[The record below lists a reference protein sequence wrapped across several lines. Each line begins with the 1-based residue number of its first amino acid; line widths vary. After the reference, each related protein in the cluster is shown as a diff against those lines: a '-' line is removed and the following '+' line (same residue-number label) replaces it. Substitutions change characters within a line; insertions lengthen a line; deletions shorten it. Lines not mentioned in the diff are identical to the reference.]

1 MQIVPRDDA
10 VRMCLDPETRLLLR
24 TAGGPSQDEAIARA
38 CQGPLDWPR
47 LVRLAGAE
55 RATTML
61 WQRLRPHAEGTA
73 GAQVLEQAA
82 RASEFRLR
90 IAERRL
96 VEAVEALDD
105 AGIVPV
111 LLKGS
116 AFALAHQRGLVER
129 PMHDADLLVR
139 CDQVARAEKA
149 LREAGWAP
157 GADLP
162 PATTYDGHH
171 HRPPLDDQRGSG
183 LSIELHTAL
192 FVPGHPFAA
201 LDADAVRGRAR
212 PLRVGRATALVPA
225 PEDLLVHASV
235 HWVWSHMLRGAAWR
249 TMRDMRTLIELAPP
263 AWEVV
268 AHRARASRAETCVY
282 WTLRLA
288 RTIGGVEGTEPG
300 EERTRP
306 SLPEVVL
313 GRLERHYAHT
323 LVPDAPAPP
332 SVELD
337 VALWSLGVLPKA
349 SGHGRSRPWDRNE
362 HWQPDEG
369 HADGRPLQR
378 VKQVLAA
385 GRYALDVALGR

>member
-1 MQIVPRDDA
+1 
-10 VRMCLDPETRLLLR
+10 MCLDLESRLLLR
-24 TAGGPSQDEAIARA
+24 AAGGPSQDEAIARA
-38 CQGPLDWPR
+38 CHAPLDWAR
-47 LVRLAGAE
+47 LTRLAGAE
-55 RATTML
+55 RATPVF
-61 WQRLRPHAEGTA
+61 WQRIRPYAAEVA
-73 GAQVLEQAA
+73 EARVLEQSA
-82 RASEFRLR
+82 RAAEFRLR
-90 IAERRL
+90 MAERRL
-96 VEAVEALDD
+96 VEAVEALGD

-116 AFALAHQRGLVER
+116 AFALAYQKGLVER
-129 PMHDADLLVR
+129 PMNDADLLVR
-139 CDQVARAEKA
+139 CDQVARAERA
-149 LREAGWAP
+149 LREAGWVP

-162 PATTYDGHH
+162 PAKAYEGHH
-171 HRPPLDDQRGSG
+171 HRPPLDDTRGSG

-212 PLRVGRATALVPA
+212 PVRVGRARALVPA
-225 PEDLLVHASV
+225 PEDLMVHAAV

-249 TMRDMRTLIELAPP
+249 TMRDVRTLIEQARP

-268 AHRARASRAETCVY
+268 AQRARAARAETCVY

-332 SVELD
+332 SAELNA
-337 VALWSLGVLPKA
+337 ALWAMGVRPKA
-349 SGHGRSRPWDRNE
+349 SGHGRARPWDRDGQ
-362 HWQPDEG
+362 WQVEG
-369 HADGRPLQR
+369 GGEEGRPIAK

-385 GRYALDVALGR
+385 GRYALEVALGK